1 MIFRHSSLRRR
12 VMLVAAVPTMI
23 AVLTLTAFHMF
34 QRWDSVRS
42 ENESIAR
49 LVMEELAAAAEYPLI
64 SGNYDLLNSPIDTAL
79 QQPAIIAIEIRD
91 TQNRQLLEFQA
102 DTYSQVPGED
112 VRVLTYDII
121 REVQELD
128 EFSEFEEAEEDT
140 RDSSSENQAEI
151 QTLAVIYL
159 SMTDTFTRD
168 RELSILWQSALA
180 GLIVVIIA
188 ALIGRVLAFNIITA
202 LEKLSVFFS
211 QLAAG
216 KVSVRISVDDGAEVG
231 RLQVHANQLAS
242 SLQQA
247 EVDQKNYTEQLV
259 AEQEKTQRASRA
271 KSEFLAM
278 MSHEFRTPLNGAI
291 GMLQLLDRN
300 ISEEEFSDYKG
311 MAEQSLTHLTQ
322 LLEDVL
328 VIVDTEKNKL
338 QVLFAEH
345 HIEDILSNLMTSF
358 STTAMNR
365 GLSLV
370 VDYDKEL
377 KKQSIRTD
385 PSLVRQ
391 VVRHL
396 VDNALK
402 FTEEGVVI
410 VELKLARFNDQ
421 DCLSIQVSDTG
432 IGIPDDKKQKV
443 LEAFSQVNSS
453 FNRRYDGVGLGLSI
467 SYHISRMLGGRLL
480 LQDNP
485 SGGTRVVVELPIE
498 LAHTPTPVIKQQ
510 PRARHVLIVEDNPV
524 NMKVA
529 EKMLG
534 KSFDAME
541 IDKVESGEACLKNVN
556 EIRYDLILMDCQM
569 PGLDGFETSRELRNR
584 GVETPIV
591 ACTANNT
598 DHIYQKCIDS
608 GMNDY
613 IAKPL
618 KVDKIKKTLE
628 RWL

>member
-1 MIFRHSSLRRR
+1 MTFRNTSLRRR
-12 VMLVAAVPTMI
+12 IMFVAAVPAMI
-23 AVLTLTAFHMF
+23 AVLTLTAFHML
-34 QRWDSVRS
+34 QRWDGVRS
-42 ENESIAR
+42 ENESIAL
-49 LVMEELAAAAEYPLI
+49 LVMEELASAAEYPLI
-64 SGNYDLLNSPIDTAL
+64 SGNYELLYPPIKTAL
-79 QQPAIIAIEIRD
+79 DQPAIVAIEIRD
-91 TQNRQLLEFQA
+91 PQNNPLIEFKAESLAQLA
-102 DTYSQVPGED
+102 PED
-112 VRVLTYDII
+112 VQVLSYDIV
-121 REVQELD
+121 REVRELD
-128 EFSEFEEAEEDT
+128 EFSEFENDDSAEE
-140 RDSSSENQAEI
+140 ELPGELQ
-151 QTLAVIYL
+151 QLAVIHL
-159 SMTDTFTRD
+159 SMTDAFTRD

-180 GLIVVIIA
+180 GLIVVFIA
-188 ALIGRVLAFNIITA
+188 AMIGRVLALNIITA

-216 KVSVRISVDDGAEVG
+216 KVTERIKVDDGAEVG
-231 RLQVHANQLAS
+231 RLQVNANQLAS

-247 EVDQKNYTEQLV
+247 EEDQKHYTEQLM

-271 KSEFLAM
+271 KTEFLAM

-291 GMLQLLDRN
+291 GMLQLLDRS

-338 QVLFAEH
+338 QVLFGEH
-345 HIEDILSNLMTSF
+345 HIEDILANLMASF
-358 STTAMNR
+358 SSTAMNR
-365 GLSLV
+365 GLSMV
-370 VDYDKEL
+370 VDFDKEL
-377 KKQSIRTD
+377 RKQPIRTD

-410 VELKLARFNDQ
+410 VELKLTRFNDQ
-421 DCLSIQVSDTG
+421 DCLSIRVSDTG

-453 FNRRYDGVGLGLSI
+453 FNRRYEGVGLGLTI
-467 SYHISRMLGGRLL
+467 SYHISRMLGGRLF

-498 LAHTPTPVIKQQ
+498 LAAEPVPVIRQTKST
-510 PRARHVLIVEDNPV
+510 RHVLIVEDNPV

-534 KSFDAME
+534 KSFEAMA
-541 IDKVESGEACLKNVN
+541 IDKVESGEACLDNVN
-556 EIRYDLILMDCQM
+556 DTHYDLILMDCQM

-584 GVETPIV
+584 GIETPIV

-598 DHIYQKCIDS
+598 DQIYQKCIDS